1 MPQNPILFLIWLW
14 LSRLIGR
21 YLLFIGRYWT
31 FIMFFCCTFL
41 YFDLCI
47 WHHGHDFSL
56 FVFYFTFMFFVFVFP
71 YLCQLLIPNWRCL
84 CFSLFPSFPSPS
96 AFYPFSPFFL
106 LSSFIFPHF
115 FVAAYSEYVGLW
127 WLVSLCFYFYF
138 LSHSPFFL
146 VLVDGGLYHQG
157 FGPGTSLY
165 MRFCIT
171 SVLFLE
177 LVSIGIGWPRGLGF
191 YSFPVIRELSL
202 FLCHI
207 FLCTGVFVVCL

>member
-1 MPQNPILFLIWLW
+1 MVLTFPFLVLF
-14 LSRLIGR
+14 
-21 YLLFIGRYWT
+21 YLYLF
-31 FIMFFCCTFL
+31 
-41 YFDLCI
+41 
-47 WHHGHDFSL
+47 
-56 FVFYFTFMFFVFVFP
+56 FTFFVFP

-84 CFSLFPSFPSPS
+84 CFSFISFISFPFCILS
-96 AFYPFSPFFL
+96 FFSFFFL

-115 FVAAYSEYVGLW
+115 FVAAYGEYVGLW
-127 WLVSLCFYFYF
+127 WWVSLCFLF
-138 LSHSPFFL
+138 LFHFPLSFFL

-171 SVLFLE
+171 RFLFLE